1 LNGGGYGAGHPF
13 PNPDPSQS
21 PNNLFSDAQ
30 SQDLWKT
37 SLVMKMS
44 EQYILNNVL
53 VEGRVCYIFS
63 DKDNYNNGNWN
74 IMELSGGIDGCVITG
89 ESHAQP

>member
-1 LNGGGYGAGHPF
+1 
-13 PNPDPSQS
+13 
-21 PNNLFSDAQ
+21 
-30 SQDLWKT
+30 
-37 SLVMKMS
+37 MKIS

-53 VEGRVCYIFS
+53 VEGWVCYIFS